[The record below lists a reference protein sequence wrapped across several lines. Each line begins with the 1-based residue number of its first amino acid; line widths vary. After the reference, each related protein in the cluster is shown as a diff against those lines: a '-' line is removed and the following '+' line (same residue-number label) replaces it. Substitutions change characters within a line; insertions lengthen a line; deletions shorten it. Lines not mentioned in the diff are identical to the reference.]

1 MNINNRTLGRHLL
14 LELYNCDT
22 SLLNDTKRIEA
33 ALVEAARLV
42 GATIIDT
49 SFHHFS
55 PYGVSGVV
63 IIAESHITVHT
74 WPEYNYAA
82 VDVFTCDESINIS
95 TIIKFLKAEFKAE
108 SFEQR
113 TIRRGLVMSVKTE
126 FV

>member
-82 VDVFTCDESINIS
+82 VDV
-95 TIIKFLKAEFKAE
+95 L
-108 SFEQR
+108 
-113 TIRRGLVMSVKTE
+113 
-126 FV
+126 